1 MELILTPFSAL
12 LLFLYNFLN
21 SYGLALIAFAL
32 IVKVILFYFSLKAK
46 KSMIQ
51 MNLLQGKMQQ
61 LQKQYGKDKARYN
74 QEVQK
79 LYEKEKINP
88 MGGCLWS
95 LVPMIVLILL
105 YYIIREP
112 ISYLMHVPRDMI
124 ETVATVTNVANTGAY
139 PQIFMA
145 REFADPGVLAA
156 VQAAL
161 GEAGAGVFSLNFD
174 FLGIDL
180 SQIPNWKF
188 WDEPM
193 VWSENFGPLTLVV
206 VSVALSVLSMW
217 VSQRTN
223 KLNKAQ
229 STGNSQADRMTKQMM
244 VIMPI
249 MSVWIGFVMPAGLC
263 LYWIANSLFT
273 IVQELICSR
282 ILKKDYEKAIAAREE
297 QERLEKEEIKR
308 QKAERAARIAAEQ
321 EEAKKNKGKKK
332 SAAPKPAKKKEST
345 TEEGRVGIRPYARGR
360 SYDPDRFGGPTPYH
374 DPNAAPIP
382 ETAPAAGEKAPE
394 AEAVAPAP
402 EQEAAAI
409 GTVAAAAA
417 ALAPEETAQTAEAPE
432 EELPDGATAEDKAV
446 EGEAVEA
453 ETAEDETA
461 GDEAEE
467 DEARDERRDKAS
479 DDDVV
484 EI

>member
-12 LLFLYNFLN
+12 LLFFYDFLH

-32 IVKVILFYFSLKAK
+32 VVKVILFYFSLKAK

-124 ETVATVTNVANTGAY
+124 ETVATVTGVANTGAY

-188 WDEPM
+188 WTEPM

-206 VSVALSVLSMW
+206 VSVVLSFLSML
-217 VSQRTN
+217 VSQKTN

-229 STGNSQADRMTKQMM
+229 STGNTQADRMTKQMM

-308 QKAERAARIAAEQ
+308 QKEERAARIAAEQ

-332 SAAPKPAKKKEST
+332 HAAPKPAKKKEST
-345 TEEGRVGIRPYARGR
+345 TEEGRVGMRPYARGR
-360 SYDPDRFGGPTPYH
+360 SYDPNRYGGVTPYQ
-374 DPNAAPIP
+374 DLNAAPIP
-382 ETAPAAGEKAPE
+382 ELDKG
-394 AEAVAPAP
+394 PAP
-402 EQEAAAI
+402 EEEVPGEETAALTPEQAAAAGTTAAAEAAAQPA
-409 GTVAAAAA
+409 GEEAAGAPEVPEEAADGEP
-417 ALAPEETAQTAEAPE
+417 APEEEAPE
-432 EELPDGATAEDKAV
+432 EEPAAE
-446 EGEAVEA
+446 E
-453 ETAEDETA
+453 AEDE
-461 GDEAEE
+461 D
-467 DEARDERRDKAS
+467 AREKDKRKGS

>member
-12 LLFLYNFLN
+12 LLFFYDFLH

-32 IVKVILFYFSLKAK
+32 VVKVILFYFSLKAK

-61 LQKQYGKDKARYN
+61 LQKQYGKDRNRYN
-74 QEVQK
+74 EELQK

-188 WDEPM
+188 WTEPM

-206 VSVALSVLSMW
+206 VSVVLSFLSML
-217 VSQRTN
+217 VSQKTN

-229 STGNSQADRMTKQMM
+229 STGNTQADRMTKQMM

-308 QKAERAARIAAEQ
+308 QKEERAARIAAEQ

-360 SYDPDRFGGPTPYH
+360 SYDPNRYGGVTPYH
-374 DPNAAPIP
+374 DRNAAPIP
-382 ETAPAAGEKAPE
+382 ELDKGPAPE
-394 AEAVAPAP
+394 EEVPGEETAALTP
-402 EQEAAAI
+402 EQEAAVE
-409 GTVAAAAA
+409 TTAAAEEAA
-417 ALAPEETAQTAEAPE
+417 QPAGEEAAGAPEVPEEAADGEPAPEEEAPE
-432 EELPDGATAEDKAV
+432 EEPAAE
-446 EGEAVEA
+446 E
-453 ETAEDETA
+453 AEDE
-461 GDEAEE
+461 D
-467 DEARDERRDKAS
+467 AREKDKRKGS